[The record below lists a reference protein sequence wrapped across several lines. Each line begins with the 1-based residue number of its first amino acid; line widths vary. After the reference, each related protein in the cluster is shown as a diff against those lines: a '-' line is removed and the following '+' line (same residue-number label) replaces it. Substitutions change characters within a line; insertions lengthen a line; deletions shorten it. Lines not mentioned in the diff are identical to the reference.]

1 MIKIIIIS
9 IIHIFQMAIPKV
21 SLILGVTRIQ
31 VSHRCFHQTY
41 VVLNKMGKIDP
52 KLVLSSTK
60 NNVTTLT
67 MNDPK
72 KLNGWTGPMMLT
84 LKDRFEHYA
93 KDPETKVL
101 ILTGA
106 DPYYCA
112 GVNLS
117 ATIQP
122 MHPKKLHTMIRTSNQ
137 AVFDSFLDF
146 PKPILVAANG
156 PAIGACVTSAS
167 TCDAILASEKATFL
181 VPFARLTIPPEGC
194 SSVHF
199 ERMMGKE
206 AAKKMLEEGWKPS
219 AVEAKEIGLVIDV
232 VPHDQL
238 MERAQEMAEDWAKKG
253 KVKEIPAG
261 GRVEEY
267 KAVNAKESLDLAD
280 AFLSYPF
287 LDAQYKFLKSKGKN
301 ATLFMIL
308 KTLRPLWSKLL

>member
-1 MIKIIIIS
+1 MTIPRVS
-9 IIHIFQMAIPKV
+9 HILVLARSQA
-21 SLILGVTRIQ
+21 Q
-31 VSHRCFHQTY
+31 HRCFHQTA
-41 VVLNKMGKIDP
+41 VVMNKMGKVDP

-84 LKDRFEHYA
+84 LKDRFEQHA
-93 KDPETKVL
+93 ADPDTKVVV
-101 ILTGA
+101 LTGA

-181 VPFARLTIPPEGC
+181 VPFARLSIPPEGC

-199 ERMMGKE
+199 ERMLGKA
-206 AAKKMLEEGWKPS
+206 AAKKMLEEGWKPT
-219 AVEAKEIGLVIDV
+219 AAEAKEIGLVVDV

-238 MERAQEMAEDWAKKG
+238 MEKAQEMAEEWVKAG

-261 GRVEEY
+261 GNVEEY
-267 KAVNAKESLDLAD
+267 KAVNAKESLELAD

-287 LDAQYKFLKSKGKN
+287 LDAQYNFLKSKGKN

-308 KTLRPLWSKLL
+308 KTLRPIWSKLL

>member
-1 MIKIIIIS
+1 MGTKLILLDS
-9 IIHIFQMAIPKV
+9 LLQEMAIPKV
-21 SLILGVTRIQ
+21 SLILGVARSQ
-31 VSHRCFHQTY
+31 VHHRCFHQTG

-84 LKDRFEHYA
+84 LKDRFEYHA

-181 VPFARLTIPPEGC
+181 VPFARLSIPPEGC

-199 ERMMGKE
+199 ERMLGQK
-206 AAKKMLEEGWKPS
+206 AASRMLKEGWKPT
-219 AVEAKEIGLVIDV
+219 AVEAAMIGLVREV
-232 VPHDQL
+232 VDHENL
-238 MERAQEMAEDWAKKG
+238 LARAQELGEQWVAEGKK
-253 KVKEIPAG
+253 KEIPAG
-261 GRVEEY
+261 GTVEEY
-267 KAVNAKESLDLAD
+267 KAVNARESLELAD
-280 AFLSYPF
+280 AFL
-287 LDAQYKFLKSKGKN
+287 
-301 ATLFMIL
+301 
-308 KTLRPLWSKLL
+308 

>member
-1 MIKIIIIS
+1 M
-9 IIHIFQMAIPKV
+9 FVTVPV
-21 SLILGVTRIQ
+21 LFLLLTLIYCIQ
-31 VSHRCFHQTY
+31 VLFQITMTLPRVSIVLGLARSQAQLHYRCFHQTA

-84 LKDRFEHYA
+84 LKDRFEQHA
-93 KDPETKVL
+93 KDPETKVVV
-101 ILTGA
+101 LTGA

-122 MHPKKLHTMIRTSNQ
+122 MHPAKLHTMIRTSNQ

-146 PKPILVAANG
+146 PKPILIAANG
-156 PAIGACVTSAS
+156 PGIGACVTSAS

-181 VPFARLTIPPEGC
+181 VPFARLSIPPEGC

-199 ERMMGKE
+199 ERMLGKE
-206 AAKKMLEEGWKPS
+206 AAKKMLQEGWKPS
-219 AVEAKEIGLVIDV
+219 AVEAKEIGLVKDV
-232 VPHDQL
+232 VPHEQL
-238 MERAQEMAEDWAKKG
+238 MEKAQEMAEKWIKEG

-261 GRVEEY
+261 GNVEEY
-267 KAVNAKESLDLAD
+267 KAVNAKESLELAD

-287 LDAQYKFLKSKGKN
+287 LDVSSPCL
-301 ATLFMIL
+301 
-308 KTLRPLWSKLL
+308 

>member
-1 MIKIIIIS
+1 MTIPS
-9 IIHIFQMAIPKV
+9 MSHILVLARGQA
-21 SLILGVTRIQ
+21 Q
-31 VSHRCFHQTY
+31 HRCFHQTASF
-41 VVLNKMGKIDP
+41 LNAMGKVDP
-52 KLVLSSTK
+52 SLVLSTTK
-60 NNVTTLT
+60 NKVTTLT

-84 LKDRFEHYA
+84 LKDRFVQHA
-93 KDPETKVL
+93 TDPDTSVL

-122 MHPKKLHTMIRTSNQ
+122 MHPKKLHTMIKTNNQ
-137 AVFDSFLDF
+137 AVFDAFLDF
-146 PKPILVAANG
+146 PKPILIAANG

-167 TCDAILASEKATFL
+167 LCDAIVASEKATFL
-181 VPFARLTIPPEGC
+181 VPFARLSIPPEGC

-199 ERMMGKE
+199 ERMLGKE
-206 AAKKMLEEGWKPS
+206 AARKMLEEGWKPS
-219 AVEAKEIGLVIDV
+219 AAEAKEIGLVQDV

-238 MERAQEMAEDWAKKG
+238 MVRAQELAEQWVAAG
-253 KVKEIPAG
+253 KVKQIPAG
-261 GRVEEY
+261 GSVEEY
-267 KAVNAKESLDLAD
+267 KAVNAKESLELAD

-287 LDAQYKFLKSKGKN
+287 LDAQYQFLKSKGKS
-301 ATLFMIL
+301 ASVFLVL

>member
-1 MIKIIIIS
+1 MTLS
-9 IIHIFQMAIPKV
+9 LSRVMVVSVRGTLASVRTIHTSAPRTNK
-21 SLILGVTRIQ
+21 
-31 VSHRCFHQTY
+31 
-41 VVLNKMGKIDP
+41 KMGKADP
-52 KLVLSSTK
+52 KLVLSSTT

-84 LKDRFEHYA
+84 LKDRFDEHA
-93 KDPETKVL
+93 SDPNTKVL
-101 ILTGA
+101 ILSGA

-122 MHPKKLHTMIRTSNQ
+122 MHPKKLHSMIVTQNQ
-137 AVFDSFLDF
+137 AVFDNFLDF
-146 PKPILVAANG
+146 PKPIIIAANG

-167 TCDAILASEKATFL
+167 LCDAIVASEQATFV
-181 VPFARLTIPPEGC
+181 VPFARLSIPPEGC

-199 ERMMGKE
+199 QRMMGKE

-219 AVEAKEIGLVIDV
+219 AVEAKEIGLVKDV

-238 MERAQEMAEDWAKKG
+238 MEKAQELAEEWVKIG

-261 GRVEEY
+261 GSVDEY

>member
-1 MIKIIIIS
+1 MS
-9 IIHIFQMAIPKV
+9 GGQWRRGLST
-21 SLILGVTRIQ
+21 SLALA
-31 VSHRCFHQTY
+31 SD
-41 VVLNKMGKIDP
+41 KMGKPDP

-60 NNVTTLT
+60 NHVTTLT

-72 KLNGWTGPMMLT
+72 KLNGWTGPMMVT
-84 LKDRFEHYA
+84 LAERFKEVVS
-93 KDPETKVL
+93 DPDTKVVV
-101 ILTGA
+101 LTGT

-122 MHPKKLHTMIRTSNQ
+122 MHPKKLHTMIKTNNQ
-137 AVFDSFLDF
+137 AVFDAFLDF
-146 PKPILVAANG
+146 PKPILIAANG

-167 TCDAILASEKATFL
+167 LCDAIVASEKATFL
-181 VPFARLTIPPEGC
+181 VPFARLSIPPEGC

-219 AVEAKEIGLVIDV
+219 AVEAKEIGLVKDV

-238 MERAQEMAEDWAKKG
+238 MERAQELAEEWVKIG

-261 GRVEEY
+261 GSVEEY
-267 KAVNAKESLDLAD
+267 KAVNAKESLELAN

-287 LDAQYKFLKSKGKN
+287 LDAQYQFLKSKGKS
-301 ATLFMIL
+301 ASVFLVL
-308 KTLRPLWSKLL
+308 KTLRPIWSKLL

>member
-1 MIKIIIIS
+1 MT
-9 IIHIFQMAIPKV
+9 IPRL
-21 SLILGVTRIQ
+21 SNILVLTRGQ
-31 VSHRCFHQTY
+31 AQHRCFHQTASL
-41 VVLNKMGKIDP
+41 LNAMGKVDP
-52 KLVLSSTK
+52 SLVLSSTK
-60 NNVTTLT
+60 NKVTALT

-84 LKDRFEHYA
+84 LKDRFVQHA
-93 KDPETKVL
+93 TDPDTSVL

-122 MHPKKLHTMIRTSNQ
+122 MHPKKLHTMIKTNNQ
-137 AVFDSFLDF
+137 AVFDAFLDF
-146 PKPILVAANG
+146 PKPILIAANG

-167 TCDAILASEKATFL
+167 LCDAIVASEKATFL
-181 VPFARLTIPPEGC
+181 VPFARLSIPPEGC

-199 ERMMGKE
+199 ERMLGKE
-206 AAKKMLEEGWKPS
+206 AARKMLEEGWKPS
-219 AVEAKEIGLVIDV
+219 AAEAKEIGLVQDV

-238 MERAQEMAEDWAKKG
+238 MVRAQELAEQWVAAG
-253 KVKEIPAG
+253 KVKQIPAG
-261 GRVEEY
+261 GSVEEY
-267 KAVNAKESLDLAD
+267 KAVNAKESLELAD

-287 LDAQYKFLKSKGKN
+287 LDAQYQFLKSKGKS
-301 ATLFMIL
+301 ASVFLVL

>member
-1 MIKIIIIS
+1 MTIPS
-9 IIHIFQMAIPKV
+9 MSHILVLARGQA
-21 SLILGVTRIQ
+21 Q
-31 VSHRCFHQTY
+31 HRCFHQTASL
-41 VVLNKMGKIDP
+41 LNAMGKVDP
-52 KLVLSSTK
+52 SLVLSTTK
-60 NNVTTLT
+60 NKVTTLT

-84 LKDRFEHYA
+84 LKDRFVQHA
-93 KDPETKVL
+93 TDPDTSVL

-122 MHPKKLHTMIRTSNQ
+122 MHPKKLHTMIKTNNQ
-137 AVFDSFLDF
+137 AVFDAFLDF
-146 PKPILVAANG
+146 PKPILIAANG

-167 TCDAILASEKATFL
+167 LCDAIVASEKATFL
-181 VPFARLTIPPEGC
+181 VPFARLSIPPEGC

-199 ERMMGKE
+199 ERMLGKE
-206 AAKKMLEEGWKPS
+206 AARKMLEEGWKPS
-219 AVEAKEIGLVIDV
+219 AAEAKEIGLVQDV

-238 MERAQEMAEDWAKKG
+238 MVRAQELAEQWVAAG
-253 KVKEIPAG
+253 KVKQIPAG
-261 GRVEEY
+261 GSVEEY
-267 KAVNAKESLDLAD
+267 KAVNAKESLELAD

-287 LDAQYKFLKSKGKN
+287 LDAQYQFLKSKGKS
-301 ATLFMIL
+301 ASVFLVL